1 MGKSK
6 TNLLLAPQLIEQVIH
21 EIRGKRVLFDFDLAR
36 LYGVPT
42 KALNQAVKRNADRF
56 PADFAFQLSADEVDS
71 LRSQIVTTN
80 PTAAMRR
87 TRPWVF
93 TEHGV
98 AMLSSVLNSKQAVQ
112 VNIAIMRAFVQMR
125 RISSTPGEL
134 VSQLLELAKTVQLHD
149 TQIRQ
154 IVDVLTQ
161 IMEPPPAPPKR
172 RIGFHQ
178 SEAKLTT
185 SPNGRAASG
194 VRL

>member
-1 MGKSK
+1 MFRL
-6 TNLLLAPQLIEQVIH
+6 TAAET
-21 EIRGKRVLFDFDLAR
+21 DDL
-36 LYGVPT
+36 
-42 KALNQAVKRNADRF
+42 N
-56 PADFAFQLSADEVDS
+56 
-71 LRSQIVTTN
+71 RSQIVTG
-80 PTAAMRR
+80 PQKHRDPRFPPFA
-87 TRPWVF
+87 F
-93 TEHGV
+93 TEQGV
-98 AMLSSVLNSKQAVQ
+98 AMLSSVLRSERAVQ

-178 SEAKLTT
+178 TESKLTA
-185 SPNGRAASG
+185 SPNGRAAPG
-194 VRL
+194 VRP

>member
-6 TNLLLAPQLIEQVIH
+6 TNLPLAPQLIEQVIH
-21 EIRGKRVLFDFDLAR
+21 EIRGQRVLFDFDLAR

-56 PADFAFQLSADEVDS
+56 PADFAFQLSTDEVDS
-71 LRSQIVTTN
+71 LRSQFVTAN
-80 PTAAMRR
+80 PTSAMRR
-87 TRPWVF
+87 TRPWAF

-178 SEAKLTT
+178 TESKLTA
-185 SPNGRAASG
+185 SPNGRAAPG
-194 VRL
+194 VRP